1 MVKKIV
7 PIKYTNR
14 DFSTIRESLIE
25 HAKRYYPNT
34 YKDFN
39 EASFGSLM
47 IDTVAYVGDVLSFYL
62 DYQANESFLATAA
75 EYKNV
80 LKLSR
85 AQGFKFNK
93 NPSSY
98 GLCQFFALV
107 PAVSNTGA
115 PDMRYAPSL
124 KSGTRLATTD
134 DAPFT
139 LIENVNFA
147 NASNELV
154 IARVDESSGAP
165 TYFAIKA
172 EGRVVSG
179 RNNVETA
186 TIDAFKRFRSITLPG
201 DSISEVL
208 SVVDSEGHDYFE
220 VDHLSQNIIFKSVVN
235 RNAENDGVPSVMK
248 PVAVPRRYTVEHLQD
263 ETILQF
269 GYGSESEIVSG
280 SIAEPSN
287 VVLKRLG
294 REFIS
299 DTSFDPVRLTSTD
312 KFGVGPSNTVLRI
325 VYRTNT
331 EDDTNA
337 AANSVKNI
345 IQPILEFNNITALTE
360 ATREYVANSIEVSNA
375 EPILGDISL
384 PTVEELK
391 IRALGVFATQN
402 RAVTREDYVAATY
415 AMPAQFG
422 AIKRCCVKRDDDAF
436 NRNLNLYVLS
446 ENEDNNFTRTNMTIK
461 NNLKTWLNH
470 YRMIN
475 DTVDILDAYIVNLG
489 VEYDIVIEAD
499 VNRYAALRSSNLA
512 VQTLFRVSKEIGE
525 PIIIT
530 DIFKALKDVRE
541 IVDVIDVRIVNK
553 VAGPYSQ
560 VVFDI
565 DKNTS
570 VDGRVVTPP
579 STHIFEIKYPNIDIV
594 GTIK

>member
-1 MVKKIV
+1 MAKKIV

-14 DFSTIRESLIE
+14 DFSSIRESLVE

-62 DYQANESFLATAA
+62 DYQVNESFLETAA

-85 AQGFKFNK
+85 AQGLKFNK
-93 NPSSY
+93 SPSSQ
-98 GLCQFFALV
+98 GLCQFFILV

-124 KSGTRLATTD
+124 KSGTRLATNG

-147 NASNELV
+147 DTTNELV
-154 IARVDESSGAP
+154 VARVDESTGAP

-179 RNNVETA
+179 RNEVETV
-186 TIDAFKRFRSITLPG
+186 TIGEFQKFRSITLPG
-201 DSISEVL
+201 ENISEVL
-208 SVVDSEGHDYFE
+208 SIVDAEGHDYYE
-220 VDHLSQNIIFKSVVN
+220 VDHLSQNIIFKTVVN
-235 RNAENDGVPSVMK
+235 RNAEKDGVPSVIK
-248 PVAVPRRYTVEHLQD
+248 PMAVPRRFTVEHLDD

-269 GYGSESEIVSG
+269 GYGSESEIASG
-280 SIAEPSN
+280 SIADPAN
-287 VVLKRLG
+287 VVLKRMG
-294 REFIS
+294 RDYIS
-299 DTSFDPVRLTSTD
+299 DTSFDPTKLTSTD
-312 KFGVGPSNTVLRI
+312 KIGVGPSNTVLKI
-325 VYRTNT
+325 IYRTNT
-331 EDDTNA
+331 EDDTNVS
-337 AANSVKNI
+337 ANSITNVV
-345 IQPILEFNNITALTE
+345 QPIVEFNNITSLTE
-360 ATREYVANSIEVSNA
+360 ATRDFVANSLEVTNG
-375 EPILGDISL
+375 EPIVGDVSL

-391 IRALGVFATQN
+391 IRALDAFASQN

-436 NRNLNLYVLS
+436 NRNLNLYVIS
-446 ENEDNNFTRTNMTIK
+446 ENQDNHLVSTNMTIK

-475 DTVDILDAYIVNLG
+475 DTVDILDAYIINLG
-489 VEYDIVIEAD
+489 IEYDIVIEAD
-499 VNRYAALRSSNLA
+499 ANRYAAIRTSNLA
-512 VQTLFRVSKEIGE
+512 IQNLFRMTKEIGE

-541 IVDVIDVRIVNK
+541 VVDVVDVRITNK
-553 VAGPYSQ
+553 VAGAYSQ
-560 VVFDI
+560 NVFNI
-565 DKNTS
+565 TENTS
-570 VDGRVVTPP
+570 PDGRVITPP
-579 STHIFEIKYPNIDIV
+579 QTHIFEIKYPNLDIV

>member
-1 MVKKIV
+1 MAKKII

-14 DFSTIRESLIE
+14 DFSSIRDSLVR

-62 DYQANESFLATAA
+62 DYQANESFLETAA

-85 AQGFKFNK
+85 AQGLKFNK
-93 NPSSY
+93 NPSSH
-98 GLCQFFALV
+98 GLCQFFMLV

-115 PDMRYAPSL
+115 PDMRYAPVL
-124 KSGTRLATTD
+124 RSGTRLSTIN

-147 NASNELV
+147 DTTNELV
-154 IARVDESSGAP
+154 IARVNESTGAP

-179 RNNVETA
+179 RNEVERVTVG
-186 TIDAFKRFRSITLPG
+186 DFKKFRSISLPG
-201 DSISEVL
+201 ESISEIL
-208 SVVDSEGHDYFE
+208 SVVDAEGHEYYE

-235 RNAENDGVPSVMK
+235 RKAEKDGVPSVMK
-248 PVAVPRRYTVEHLQD
+248 PFAVPRRYTVEHLDD

-269 GYGSESEIVSG
+269 GYGSENEIMSG
-280 SIAEPSN
+280 SIADPSN
-287 VVLKRLG
+287 VVLRRLG
-294 REFIS
+294 RDFIS
-299 DTSFDPVRLTSTD
+299 DTSFDPVKLTSTD
-312 KFGVGPSNTVLRI
+312 KFGVGPSNTVLKI
-325 VYRTNT
+325 IYRTNT
-331 EDDTNA
+331 EENTNV
-337 AANSVKNI
+337 AANSINSVVQANV
-345 IQPILEFNNITALTE
+345 EFNNITSLTE
-360 ATREYVANSIEVSNA
+360 ATRDFVANSLEVTNG

-391 IRALGVFATQN
+391 IRAIDAFAAQN

-415 AMPAQFG
+415 TMPAQFG
-422 AIKRCCVKRDDDAF
+422 AVKRCCVKRDDDAF
-436 NRNLNLYVLS
+436 NRNLNLYVIS
-446 ENEDNNFTRTNMTIK
+446 ENQDNHLVRTNITIK

-475 DTVDILDAYIVNLG
+475 DTVDILDAHIINFG
-489 VEYDIVIEAD
+489 IEYDIVIESG
-499 VNRYAALRSSNLA
+499 VNRHAALRASNLA
-512 VQTLFRVSKEIGE
+512 IRSLLKMTKEIGE

-541 IVDVIDVRIVNK
+541 VVDVVEVRIINK
-553 VAGPYSQ
+553 VAGAYSQ

-565 DKNTS
+565 AKNTS
-570 VDGRVVTPP
+570 ADGRVITPP
-579 STHIFEIKYPNIDIV
+579 QTHIFELKYPNLDIV

>member
-1 MVKKIV
+1 MAKKIV

-14 DFSTIRESLIE
+14 DFSSIRESLVE

-62 DYQANESFLATAA
+62 DYQVNESFLETAA

-85 AQGFKFNK
+85 AQGLKFNK
-93 NPSSY
+93 SPSSQ
-98 GLCQFFALV
+98 GLCQFFILV

-124 KSGTRLATTD
+124 KSGTRLATNG

-147 NASNELV
+147 DTTNELV
-154 IARVDESSGAP
+154 VARVDESTGAP

-179 RNNVETA
+179 RNEVETV
-186 TIDAFKRFRSITLPG
+186 TIGEFQKFRSITLPG
-201 DSISEVL
+201 ENISEVL
-208 SVVDSEGHDYFE
+208 SIVDAEGHDYYE
-220 VDHLSQNIIFKSVVN
+220 VDHLSQNIIFKPVVN
-235 RNAENDGVPSVMK
+235 RNAEKDGVPSVIK
-248 PVAVPRRYTVEHLQD
+248 PMAVPRRFTVEHLDD

-269 GYGSESEIVSG
+269 GYGSESEIASG
-280 SIAEPSN
+280 SIADPAN
-287 VVLKRLG
+287 VVLKRMG
-294 REFIS
+294 RDYIS
-299 DTSFDPVRLTSTD
+299 DTSFDPTKLTSTD
-312 KFGVGPSNTVLRI
+312 KFGVGPSNTVLKI
-325 VYRTNT
+325 IYRTNT
-331 EDDTNA
+331 EDDTNVS
-337 AANSVKNI
+337 ANSITNVV
-345 IQPILEFNNITALTE
+345 QPIVEFNNITSLTE
-360 ATREYVANSIEVSNA
+360 ATRDFVANSLEVTNG
-375 EPILGDISL
+375 EPIVGDVSL

-391 IRALGVFATQN
+391 IRALDAFASQN

-436 NRNLNLYVLS
+436 NRNLNLYVIS
-446 ENEDNNFTRTNMTIK
+446 ENQDNHLVSTNMTIK

-475 DTVDILDAYIVNLG
+475 DTVDILDAYIINLG
-489 VEYDIVIEAD
+489 IEYDIVIEAD
-499 VNRYAALRSSNLA
+499 ANRYAAIRTSNLA
-512 VQTLFRVSKEIGE
+512 IQNLFRMTKEIGE

-541 IVDVIDVRIVNK
+541 VVDVVDVRITNK
-553 VAGPYSQ
+553 VAGAYSQ
-560 VVFDI
+560 NVFNI
-565 DKNTS
+565 AENTS
-570 VDGRVVTPP
+570 PDGRVITPP
-579 STHIFEIKYPNIDIV
+579 QTHIFEIKYPNLDIV

>member
-1 MVKKIV
+1 MAKKII

-14 DFSTIRESLIE
+14 DFSSIRDSLVR

-62 DYQANESFLATAA
+62 DYQANESFLETAA

-85 AQGFKFNK
+85 AQGLKFNK
-93 NPSSY
+93 NPSSH
-98 GLCQFFALV
+98 GLCQFFMLV

-115 PDMRYAPSL
+115 PDMRYAPVL
-124 KSGTRLATTD
+124 RSGTRLSTIN

-147 NASNELV
+147 DTTNELV
-154 IARVDESSGAP
+154 IARVNESTGAP

-179 RNNVETA
+179 RNEVERVTVG
-186 TIDAFKRFRSITLPG
+186 DFKKFRSISLPG
-201 DSISEVL
+201 ESISEIL
-208 SVVDSEGHDYFE
+208 SVVDAEGHEYYE

-235 RNAENDGVPSVMK
+235 RKAEKDGVPSVMK
-248 PVAVPRRYTVEHLQD
+248 PFAVPRRYTVEHLDD

-269 GYGSESEIVSG
+269 GYGSENEIMSG
-280 SIAEPSN
+280 SIADPSN
-287 VVLKRLG
+287 VVLRRLG
-294 REFIS
+294 RDFIS
-299 DTSFDPVRLTSTD
+299 DTSFDPVKLTSTD
-312 KFGVGPSNTVLRI
+312 KFGVGPSNTVLKI
-325 VYRTNT
+325 IYRTNT
-331 EDDTNA
+331 EENTNV
-337 AANSVKNI
+337 AANSINSVVQANV
-345 IQPILEFNNITALTE
+345 EFNNITSLTE
-360 ATREYVANSIEVSNA
+360 ATRDFVANSLEVTNG

-391 IRALGVFATQN
+391 IRAIDAFAAQN

-415 AMPAQFG
+415 TMPAQFG
-422 AIKRCCVKRDDDAF
+422 AVKRCCVKRDDDAF
-436 NRNLNLYVLS
+436 NRNLNLYVIS
-446 ENEDNNFTRTNMTIK
+446 ENQDNHLVRTNITIK

-475 DTVDILDAYIVNLG
+475 DTVDILDAHIINFG
-489 VEYDIVIEAD
+489 IEYDIVIESG
-499 VNRYAALRSSNLA
+499 VNRHAALRASNLA
-512 VQTLFRVSKEIGE
+512 IRSLLKMTKEIGE

-541 IVDVIDVRIVNK
+541 VVDVVEVRIINK
-553 VAGPYSQ
+553 VAGAYSQ

-565 DKNTS
+565 AQNTS
-570 VDGRVVTPP
+570 ADGRVITPP
-579 STHIFEIKYPNIDIV
+579 QTHILELKYPNLDIV